1 MTAGA
6 LLVAYTA
13 LSRYLPR
20 LPVRVDIMVSSVI
33 VVALMTV
40 LVLGLLPLSVY
51 GRRLLILPAAA
62 LPLAVLF
69 VWLGLVPL
77 ADLAKILLAGG
88 LGLWIAG
95 ELERVSWVVIA
106 AVVSAAVD
114 AFSVAAGPTKALL
127 AKGPLVIGYFIV
139 AVTWWGYGYDQAYT
153 GLGTSDVIFF
163 ALYLA
168 SARRFGLRVRASAV
182 AMAASFLVTIAAAMV
197 WTALPA
203 LPLLS
208 LAFLAVNADLLWR
221 ALRGGDGAERAEGG
235 AESGDAGADGGEPRS
250 PVA

>member
-1 MTAGA
+1 VAAGA

-13 LSRYLPR
+13 LSRHLPR
-20 LPVRVDIMVSSVI
+20 LPVRADIMVSSVI

-40 LVLGLLPLSVY
+40 LLLGLLPLAVF

-77 ADLAKILLAGG
+77 ADLAKIIAAGG

-139 AVTWWGYGYDQAYT
+139 AVTWWGYSYEQAYT

-182 AMAASFLVTIAAAMV
+182 VMAASFLVTIAAAML

-208 LAFLAVNADLLWR
+208 LAFLAVNGDLLWP
-221 ALRGGDGAERAEGG
+221 ALRGRGAEGG
-235 AESGDAGADGGEPRS
+235 DSGADDGDPGS